1 MVIES
6 NGEKVGVMP
15 IEIALKRAQDQGLD
29 LVEVAPNAN
38 PPVCKILDYG
48 KYKYQQKKK
57 KSEAR
62 KHQVRHDLKEVKLR
76 PKTDE
81 HDYDFKLKHVR
92 RFLESGDKVKVTVMF
107 RGREIIHKDIAIDRL
122 REIAKNVE
130 DIAKVEVQPRME
142 ARTMHMIL
150 APDAA
155 KLAKRKKE
163 EEKRAEESARHTE
176 EAQGANTGGE
186 AHSSNAPSVDVP
198 GAQS

>member
-6 NGEKVGVMP
+6 NGEKVGIMP

-29 LVEVAPNAN
+29 LVEVAPNAK

-62 KHQVRHDLKEVKLR
+62 KHQTRAELKEVKLR
-76 PKTDE
+76 PKTDD
-81 HDYDFKLKHVR
+81 HDYEFKLKHVR

-122 REIAKNVE
+122 REIAKNVD
-130 DIAKVEVQPRME
+130 DIAKVEVEPRME

-150 APDAA
+150 APDAV

-163 EEKRAEESARHTE
+163 AERKAAEGTPPEGDAPNAEKT
-176 EAQGANTGGE
+176 
-186 AHSSNAPSVDVP
+186 
-198 GAQS
+198 